1 LGVRGG
7 LAWCLVGTDRG
18 GWGGG
23 NMLSLMLVVQIA
35 EIVGVFV
42 VFPPIISQTPGA
54 VIISHSAAPARPST
68 PTNRTPHPVREGKTT
83 TLSSLPGFG

>member
-1 LGVRGG
+1 V
-7 LAWCLVGTDRG
+7 
-18 GWGGG
+18 
-23 NMLSLMLVVQIA
+23 LSLMLVVQIA

-68 PTNRTPHPVREGKTT
+68 PTNRTPHPVREGKAT
-83 TLSSLPGFG
+83 TLASLPGFG